1 MPLFNLIIFPNRK
14 CGLKQ
19 SLQPF
24 FLGVTGHVAP
34 KEGIYGEPPSLGSLL
49 GGMLFRVLELLL
61 GGMSLRVK
69 CVWVPGRLGFLGISS
84 HK

>member
-1 MPLFNLIIFPNRK
+1 MPFFNPII
-14 CGLKQ
+14 LSKQ
-19 SLQPF
+19 KMWVKTIPSAF

-49 GGMLFRVLELLL
+49 GGVLFRVLELLL

-84 HK
+84 YK